1 MSTFN
6 NPKGQNNDLNAQRE
20 ESIKKFTEA
29 TVKAYKDMYG
39 EIEEAQTKSVNKM
52 IDPVS
57 GYAMKTNNRFISQI
71 KKDYD
76 GLFNHLETRTSKLVD
91 EFDKINGGSTK
102 ASNVNAVV
110 PSGVGSS
117 LDVVNQIYQLL
128 NASFGS
134 TFSKELFKR
143 LDDGVAVGSGD
154 GSGARKRKQ
163 DYSSKKTEEEK
174 SAGYQVVTAWMEV
187 DSKFNDLIDLTNRS
201 FVQSKE
207 LNNMVGAGLKTFDNL
222 RDVVKAF
229 RDQEGVADS
238 IVSLIMGL
246 LETMFGYMVD
256 AMSDNYNTQQEI
268 FTNYML
274 YAQKYG
280 DRNIGYLKTQEDYL
294 SLLATEGLEDNIRNT
309 TLMKKYVELASK
321 GLDKQSAYESA
332 MRSAIY
338 DVIAPNLDQT
348 SSIFLDFQ
356 TRGMA
361 SITNNLAGMVESV
374 RSTAGSSRIA
384 MNSLSTIIDKLGP
397 VELYAQKGLL
407 GDDAAKLLSFLE
419 SQNLSTQD
427 ATSIVND
434 LVTAIS
440 NPYQTISNGT
450 PIQQLL
456 AQQVA
461 TSNGNIGL
469 SELYNW
475 YAKYANDML
484 NPMDNPLYREAKLSA
499 YGIGIGGYYGG
510 ELASMPDTYELV
522 ETTTQAYDKLAEKLA
537 GGDLQTAKEMANI
550 TVTNS
555 EIGVGVATL
564 ITELED
570 WLLPIM
576 QDVSD
581 IADKLVGSD
590 RKMQRD
596 INKAYD
602 TAVVT
607 AQTDKSTVGQLNAL
621 AQLSEAIALEYG
633 NTSALT
639 PGRQKELEEQYA
651 TIQAEYTK
659 RKTWLSQYELGDVAS
674 LSTLPEY
681 SRGMDSTSGAGEA
694 ARLVQLQQG
703 KAAKGAYL
711 TEATPLIAGEAGPE
725 FVIPEQKLVDTIGTG
740 LEQYLL
746 KTNLDPDYTAITNA
760 IYTATSELIK
770 AIVENGG
777 NVTVNLDNNTGLMN
791 MNTSTSSTSLR
802 PIMGK

>member
-1 MSTFN
+1 MSIFN

-20 ESIKKFTEA
+20 ESVKKFTES

-39 EIEEAQTKSVNKM
+39 EIEKAQKKSVDKM

-163 DYSSKKTEEEK
+163 DYSSKKNEEEK

-440 NPYQTISNGT
+440 NPYQTINSGT

-484 NPMDNPLYREAKLSA
+484 NPTDNPLYREAKLSA
-499 YGIGIGGYYGG
+499 YGIGIGGYYSG
-510 ELASMPDTYELV
+510 ELATMPDAYELV

-555 EIGVGVATL
+555 EIGMGVATL

-576 QDVSD
+576 QDVAD
-581 IADKLVGSD
+581 IADFLVGAD
-590 RKMQRD
+590 RKRKD
-596 INKAYD
+596 IEEQA
-602 TAVVT
+602 
-607 AQTDKSTVGQLNAL
+607 
-621 AQLSEAIALEYG
+621 SEVKRSEYG
-633 NTSALT
+633 S
-639 PGRQKELEEQYA
+639 EEA
-651 TIQAEYTK
+651 F
-659 RKTWLSQYELGDVAS
+659 DVARDLRS
-674 LSTLPEY
+674 WAFADIVTQPY
-681 SRGMDSTSGAGEA
+681 QFARNWITSGSLGYAWDQMSENAQRTATDLTRANVITDYNYDMTAENIAAGTYIPPI
-694 ARLVQLQQG
+694 ARG
-703 KAAKGAYL
+703 AKGAYL